1 MNIHKR
7 AISTFYLQGLSSI
20 SREIILEKLVPV
32 MELHPVTMDDD
43 VLFFQGQTVS
53 RNRIVFEQVVY
64 IVANSDY
71 VDVVVRDGH
80 VYILSVK
87 CLTRAYLQF
96 HNDIDTES
104 EFENQLKELIG
115 IAHDTLTGLDEAHA
129 RKKKEGVKK

>member
-1 MNIHKR
+1 MN
-7 AISTFYLQGLSSI
+7 TFLQGLPTV
-20 SREIILEKLVPV
+20 SRKTVLEKLMPV
-32 MELHPVTMDDD
+32 MEFHPVTMADD

-64 IVANSDY
+64 IIANSDY

-87 CLTRAYLQF
+87 YPTHIYLQF
-96 HNDIDTES
+96 HNDINTKT
-104 EFENQLKELIG
+104 EFENQLKELTD

-129 RKKKEGVKK
+129 RKKKEGIKK